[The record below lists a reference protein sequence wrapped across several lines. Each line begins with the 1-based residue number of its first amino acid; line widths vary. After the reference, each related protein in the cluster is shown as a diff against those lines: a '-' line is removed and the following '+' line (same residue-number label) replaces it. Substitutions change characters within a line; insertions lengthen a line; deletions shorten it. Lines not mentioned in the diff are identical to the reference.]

1 MAVTEEFKGRRSECQ
16 TKRSLFENAISA
28 DEAKK
33 RSENSKKV
41 LIEAELA
48 EVYEAVYEESG
59 KGLYEAKVHK
69 ILEAEALN
77 RLVELGYTYEPI
89 GTQNMDE
96 GFRQTGY
103 KIIWKQ

>member
-1 MAVTEEFKGRRSECQ
+1 MADTIEFKGRRNECP
-16 TKRSLFENAISA
+16 TKRRLFGNVISA

-33 RSENSKKV
+33 RSESSKKV

-48 EVYEAVYEESG
+48 EVYETVYEESG

-89 GTQNMDE
+89 GVNNMDE

-103 KIIWKQ
+103 KITWK